1 MTETSPPPTA
11 AGAQAAELRRVLRDL
26 QRAHAL
32 RDRVRVGAWG
42 LTVSGAHALEVLAE
56 RGGLSLNA
64 LSAELFVDK
73 STACRI
79 VGLLEDHGHVA
90 RLADARDGR
99 AIRVELTPA
108 GRALEAR
115 LRQEAVREAEA
126 ALAALAPREREDGL
140 AFLRRLA
147 HASAGDV
154 GVADVSVDISS
165 TSDGRRV

>member
-1 MTETSPPPTA
+1 M
-11 AGAQAAELRRVLRDL
+11 LRDL

-32 RDRVRVGAWG
+32 RDRVRVSARG

-64 LSAELFVDK
+64 LAAELFVDK

-115 LRQEAVREAEA
+115 LRTDAVREAEA
-126 ALAALAPREREDGL
+126 ALAGLAPEEREGAL

-147 HASAGDV
+147 RGLAVPG
-154 GVADVSVDISS
+154 GVPDVSD
-165 TSDGRRV
+165 DR